1 MSVYRIYFTLK
12 VFLIIQIEK
21 SVDGVLGI
29 QTQGRRMVGADKT
42 MELWRPPMV
51 IVFHALSLIFCH
63 FIKTTAY
70 HMGQMRAFISF
81 Y

>member
-42 MELWRPPMV
+42 MELWRPPYPK
-51 IVFHALSLIFCH
+51 SLLMIYFSKMLWN
-63 FIKTTAY
+63 IDDNNK
-70 HMGQMRAFISF
+70 SWS
-81 Y
+81 